1 MKILSI
7 EIMSNTAG
15 MLLLNGDQNTF
26 SVQNLG
32 KPLAIPKVDPSIKSI
47 IEFQSQFSVYLQNQ
61 KVDRL
66 VLCEGGNDSK
76 KMRVRMEFAV
86 LCECE
91 KQGIDYLTYPTG
103 SCTRL
108 INSSYK
114 KDTGREFTDDLSRFK
129 LPKYMSKALVAGWRF
144 LAQ

>member
-15 MLLLNGDQNTF
+15 MLLIEGSQNTF
-26 SVQNLG
+26 SVINLG
-32 KPLAIPKVDPSIKSI
+32 KLLAIPKEDTSIKNML
-47 IEFQSQFSVYLQNQ
+47 EFQANFSSYLRRQN
-61 KVDRL
+61 VDR
-66 VLCEGGNDSK
+66 VILCEGGNDSK
-76 KMRVRMEFAV
+76 KMRVRMEFSV

-91 KQGIDYLTYPTG
+91 KQSIEFITYPTG

-108 INSSYK
+108 INSTYK
-114 KDTGREFTDDLSRFK
+114 KETNREFLDDLKIFK

-144 LAQ
+144 LK